1 MTEVFALRGRVVTSN
16 RIITD
21 GAVVISGD
29 AIVWVGEAPDAKA
42 AGFGDEVLAAT
53 SPSDDRYL
61 LPGLIDVHC
70 HGGQGGIGSQML
82 KLKNKPCGLYPSIY
96 AGGLLLW

>member
-42 AGFGDEVLAAT
+42 AGFEMCIRDRSSCGQSKLDALT
-53 SPSDDRYL
+53 SSYPTRPMYL
-61 LPGLIDVHC
+61 REL
-70 HGGQGGIGSQML
+70 
-82 KLKNKPCGLYPSIY
+82 
-96 AGGLLLW
+96 